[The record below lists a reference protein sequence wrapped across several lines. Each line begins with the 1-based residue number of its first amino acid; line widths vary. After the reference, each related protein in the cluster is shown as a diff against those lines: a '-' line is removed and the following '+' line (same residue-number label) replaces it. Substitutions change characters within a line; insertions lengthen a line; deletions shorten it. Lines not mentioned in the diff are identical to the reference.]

1 MNLEQAL
8 NGYAFAGLLIMVCV
22 LGMAHFFNWSRFI
35 GYKLPR
41 LLAYTIGGACL
52 WMGFSYWWVGTFGN
66 WVAPLMLAVTMAVG
80 GTAVALFYAIDKFGV
95 WLDVYRRKS
104 GVRQ

>member
-1 MNLEQAL
+1 M
-8 NGYAFAGLLIMVCV
+8 FAGLLVMVCL
-22 LGMAHFFNWSRFI
+22 LGMAHFFNWSRFL

-52 WMGFSYWWVGTFGN
+52 WIGFSYWWVGTFNN
-66 WVAPLMLAVTMAVG
+66 WVAPLMLAIVMAAG
-80 GTAVALFYAIDKFGV
+80 GLATTIFYGIDKAGV
-95 WLDVYRRKS
+95 WLDVNRRKN

>member
-1 MNLEQAL
+1 MSFQQSL
-8 NGYAFAGLLIMVCV
+8 NGSAAAGLFIMVC
-22 LGMAHFFNWSRFI
+22 LLCAAHFFNWWLFL

-41 LLAYTIGGACL
+41 LAAYSIGSASL
-52 WMGFSYWWVGTFGN
+52 WIGFTYWWVGTFNN

-80 GTAVALFYAIDKFGV
+80 GAAVALFYAIDKAGV